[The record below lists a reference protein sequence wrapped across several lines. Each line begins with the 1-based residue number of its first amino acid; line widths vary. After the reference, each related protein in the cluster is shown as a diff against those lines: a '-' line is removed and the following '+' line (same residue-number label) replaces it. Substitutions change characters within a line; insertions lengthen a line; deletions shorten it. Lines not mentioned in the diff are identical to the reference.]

1 MAFKETN
8 RNGIVFMESD
18 NIDAPHG
25 FTTRYGGVSHGIYE
39 SLNLRVHSED
49 GRDNI
54 RENFRRVMDAL
65 DMPPD
70 RLVRSHQVHK
80 DNIIAAD
87 ETTPVELFTELPY
100 EADGLITNIPH
111 LPLMIFT
118 ADCLPLLLY
127 DTRGAVGAVHCG
139 WRSTVMDI
147 PGKAVR
153 LMGEKYGTKP
163 ENLRAAIGACISL
176 CCFETGE
183 DVAEGVRA
191 VLGSDE
197 FIHPK
202 ENGKY
207 HVDLKGV
214 VKELLLRA
222 GLDPRNIDVS
232 PECTVCLHDKYW
244 SHRYTGGQR
253 GLQSAVIMLN

>member
-1 MAFKETN
+1 MAFTETTK
-8 RNGIVFMESD
+8 NGVRFMRSD
-18 NIDAPHG
+18 NIAAPHG
-25 FTTRYGGVSHGIYE
+25 FTTRQGGVSEGIYE

-49 GRDNI
+49 S
-54 RENFRRVMDAL
+54 RENIAENYRRVMEAL
-65 DMPPD
+65 DMPLH

-80 DNIIAAD
+80 DNIIVAD
-87 ETTPVELFTELPY
+87 ETTPVELFTEISY
-100 EADGLITNIPH
+100 EADGLITNISR
-111 LPLMIFT
+111 LPLMIYI

-127 DTRGAVGAVHCG
+127 DTEGAIGAIHCG

-153 LMGEKYGTKP
+153 LMGERFGTKP
-163 ENLRAAIGACISL
+163 ENLHAAIGAGISL
-176 CCFETGE
+176 CCFETGD
-183 DVAEGVRA
+183 DVADGVRS
-191 VLGSDE
+191 VLGNDE

-202 ENGKY
+202 EKGKY
-207 HVDLKGV
+207 QVDLKGV
-214 VKELLLRA
+214 VRELLIRA
-222 GLDPRNIDVS
+222 GLEVRNIDLN